1 MNSNCEPNVYGLE
14 AIIRLII
21 VTILIIV
28 ASILT
33 LPENFL
39 FQKIISLII
48 SILLITYV
56 QYKTIKNITKD
67 ISNKQ
72 RYIRNLTIFISGAI
86 I

>member
-72 RYIRNLTIFISGAI
+72 RYIRNLTIFISGTI